1 MQVFPQEEES
11 RRGSKLP
18 AWAMLTSLSEL
29 HNHRSHSEIRKVATT
44 SGQFIPFLI
53 VSWLKT
59 SLNIF

>member
-18 AWAMLTSLSEL
+18 ACAMPTSPSEL
-29 HNHRSHSEIRKVATT
+29 HNRRSHSEIRTVGTT
-44 SGQFIPFLI
+44 MGQFIPFLI

>member
-1 MQVFPQEEES
+1 MQVFPQEES

-18 AWAMLTSLSEL
+18 ACAMLTSPSEL
-29 HNHRSHSEIRKVATT
+29 LNHRSHSEIRKVATT
-44 SGQFIPFLI
+44 MGHFIPFLI